1 MATPHS
7 IVLLVPSGTSNPYA
21 CCQDNGYL
29 GYGGDSVFNP
39 LVKIAVEKATVNN
52 NYVHLRFTYNNKYWQ
67 RSKDNYNLVAVSNQ
81 PVEDTTD
88 PFCTLFEPTV
98 TSGHVKFTHVQSGL
112 SVQSSYAPNNLG
124 LSKDYGYGSFGMTDW
139 DALVKM
145 PKHIA
150 LKGDNGMYLKAIERY
165 GARVQF
171 GSNDETDKLSAHT
184 VTLMPDGHVRLHS
197 DYFGKFWFMAASD
210 SGWVYGDFNDDPK
223 FVSTTIFQPI
233 KIDDNTIALRSTANN
248 DFCIRYSDANVSD
261 CLAARAD
268 YIQTSS
274 RMQVQELVMNRKIY
288 NVIYRMEDARIYGE
302 TPFLAGTTTL
312 TNTKD
317 QVDTMS
323 VQITYQDQKSYTF
336 SRGFSLKAG
345 VSATIKTGVPFVAE
359 DKIQVSF
366 EISGSFEWDTTTT
379 TTTSV
384 TAQGSVPVPAN
395 STVKVHYVGTRG
407 TCNVPYSYTQQDQ
420 SSTTGDIT
428 YDDQTDGIYEGVSCY
443 NFDFKVE

>member
-1 MATPHS
+1 MTIPPS
-7 IVLLVPSGTSNPYA
+7 IVLLIPEGVSNPYA

-29 GYGGDSVFNP
+29 GYGGDSVFSP
-39 LVKIAVEKATVNN
+39 LVKIAVEKVTVNN

-88 PFCTLFEPTV
+88 PFCTLFEPSV

-112 SVQSSYAPNNLG
+112 SVQSTYAPNNLC
-124 LSKDYGYGSFGMTDW
+124 LSKDYGFGNFGMTDW

-150 LKGDNGMYLKAIERY
+150 LKGDNGMYLKAIQLF
-165 GARVQF
+165 GARLQL
-171 GSNDETDKLSAHT
+171 GSNDATDKLSGHT
-184 VTLMPDGHVRLHS
+184 VTLMPDGHVRLNS
-197 DYFGKFWFMAASD
+197 DYFGKFWFVASYD
-210 SGWVYGDFNDDPK
+210 GDWVYGDFNDDPK
-223 FVSTTIFQPI
+223 SADTTMFWPI
-233 KIDDNTIALRSTANN
+233 KIDENTIALQSKVNN
-248 DFCIRYSDANVSD
+248 SFCIPKTDANVSD
-261 CLAARAD
+261 CLAALAD
-268 YIQTSS
+268 SIQTSAKF
-274 RMQVQELVMNRKIY
+274 QVQELVMYRKIY
-288 NVIYRMEDARIYGE
+288 DVIYRMEDARIYGE

-345 VSATIKTGVPFVAE
+345 VTASIETEVPFIAE
-359 DKIQVSF
+359 DKIEVSF

-407 TCNVPYSYTQQDQ
+407 TCNVPYSYSQEDQ
-420 SSTTGDIT
+420 SSTTGEIT
-428 YDDQTDGIYEGVSCY
+428 YYDLTDGIYEGVSCY